1 MITTLRQALLPA
13 PSAETAGRG
22 TASRAT
28 RPPVWSV
35 EWTSSERV
43 FGVDGHEYR
52 REHGA
57 LSQSRQRIVRSAL
70 TCDYEVLEIVEP
82 SPA

>member
-1 MITTLRQALLPA
+1 MDTTLRQALVPA
-13 PSAETAGRG
+13 PRAASAGRG
-22 TASRAT
+22 TASRAA

-43 FGVDGHEYR
+43 FRVDGHEYR
-52 REHGA
+52 REQA
-57 LSQSRQRIVRSAL
+57 APSQSRQHIVRSVL